1 MERYINDDIL
11 IMFKQTVPAITED
24 ELKQR
29 LCDAVRIHCD
39 DYDYKDYLDAIECF
53 ADDEEDEEDPLPWG
67 HAVSILL
74 NRSNRIDQEKDIW
87 VDHENIRLDWSEW
100 DAHWCGTNE
109 PANYLGVHTINGFTF
124 CGVETGG
131 DWEHPIFLILY
142 WDGNDIH
149 TYIPKRGNTVNMD
162 AMTAFGS
169 ESETMES
176 SSWCNNEEEF
186 SSRGKVVLAKYA
198 NLGICAQMPENMHD
212 DFCWSDLYIKQ
223 YGYALNK
230 NGYIDIPFNWE
241 AMMSEIQECFIVI

>member
-11 IMFKQTVPAITED
+11 IMFRQTVPAITED

-39 DYDYKDYLDAIECF
+39 DYDYKDYLDAIEYF
-53 ADDEEDEEDPLPWG
+53 SDDEEDKEDPLPWG

-74 NRSNRIDQEKDIW
+74 NRSDRIYQEKDIC
-87 VDHENIRLDWSEW
+87 VDHENIKLNWSEW
-100 DAHWCGTNE
+100 DARWYGTNE
-109 PANYLGVHTINGFTF
+109 PAKYLGVHTINGFTF

-131 DWEHPIFLILY
+131 DWEDPVFLILY

-149 TYIPKRGNTVNMD
+149 TYIPKRGNMVNMD

-169 ESETMES
+169 EDDTMES
-176 SSWCNNEEEF
+176 SDWGSEKKYTP
-186 SSRGKVVLAKYA
+186 RGKVALAKYV
-198 NLGICAQMPENMHD
+198 NLGICAQTPKN
-212 DFCWSDLYIKQ
+212 FCWSDLYIKQ

-230 NGYIDIPFNWE
+230 DGYIDFPFNWE
-241 AMMSEIQECFIVI
+241 AMMSEIQECFTVI